1 MLVTLPPMTPAVDV
15 ADLLLAAVA
24 RRKCTAVL
32 IEPDRDSHTVS
43 LERSA
48 GNATV
53 ARLPSDVGDAV
64 AARLALIAGMDVLGN
79 ELLGR
84 LRVRVGREE
93 CEILISVNSAPDG
106 LSAEIRRIVTAA
118 DRAGVATTD
127 SDITLNQI
135 GPYKLIDELGRGGTG
150 VVYRAEHQA
159 LGKPVAIKVLY
170 VDVASDP
177 VAASRFI
184 REARAASR
192 ARHPG
197 IVDVTD
203 FGTLHDGRSY
213 LVMELVEGQTIDQ
226 LLGDGALD
234 PLRAVLL
241 IRQIALALEAAH
253 RAGVV
258 HRDLKPANIFILA
271 EPERGDPVIKI
282 GDFGAAKLE
291 TPGLSPA
298 VSQNNLVFGT
308 PYYMSPEHASG
319 RPTDRRTDVY
329 ALGCVLFELISGQV
343 PFVGETTFEIMTK
356 QVNDPPPPLTSPY
369 GPLPAA
375 VERVVSRALAKSADH
390 RYQSAAEMAG
400 DLDLA
405 AGVLRRAG
413 WRRWLPL

>member
-24 RRKCTAVL
+24 RRKCSAVL
-32 IEPDRDSHTVS
+32 VEPDRDCHTIS

-64 AARLALIAGMDVLGN
+64 CARLALIAGMDVLGS

-84 LRVRVGREE
+84 QRVRVGREE
-93 CEILISVNSAPDG
+93 VEVLISVNSAPDG
-106 LSAEIRRIVTAA
+106 LSAEVRRIVGPA
-118 DRAGVATTD
+118 DRAEARVEAD
-127 SDITLNQI
+127 VSLNQI
-135 GPYKLIDELGRGGTG
+135 GPYHLIDELGRGGTG

-170 VDVASDP
+170 VDVAADP

-203 FGTLHDGRSY
+203 FGTLADGRSY

-226 LLGDGALD
+226 LLGEGALD

-253 RAGVV
+253 HAGVV
-258 HRDLKPANIFILA
+258 HRDLKPANIFILE

-319 RPTDRRTDVY
+319 RPTDRRTDLY
-329 ALGCVLFELISGQV
+329 ALGCVLFELVSGQV

-356 QVNDPPPPLTSPY
+356 QVNDPPPPMTSPY

-375 VERVVSRALAKSADH
+375 VERVVARALAKAADQ
-390 RYQSAAEMAG
+390 RYQSAAEMAA

>member
-1 MLVTLPPMTPAVDV
+1 MTPAVDV

-24 RRKCTAVL
+24 RRKCSAVL
-32 IEPDRDSHTVS
+32 VEPDRDCHTIS
-43 LERSA
+43 LERPA

-53 ARLPSDVGDAV
+53 AHLPSDVGDAV
-64 AARLALIAGMDVLGN
+64 AARLALIAGMDVLGT

-84 LRVRVGREE
+84 QRVRVGREE
-93 CEILISVNSAPDG
+93 CEVLISVNSAPDG
-106 LSAEIRRIVTAA
+106 LSAEVRRIAGPA
-118 DRAGVATTD
+118 DRAEARLAGDNDV
-127 SDITLNQI
+127 SLNQI

-170 VDVASDP
+170 VDVAADP

-203 FGTLHDGRSY
+203 FGTLQDGRSY
-213 LVMELVEGQTIDQ
+213 LVMELVDGQTIDQ
-226 LLGDGALD
+226 LLGEGALD

-241 IRQIALALEAAH
+241 VRQIALALEAAH
-253 RAGVV
+253 HAGVV
-258 HRDLKPANIFILA
+258 HRDLKPANIFVLE

-319 RPTDRRTDVY
+319 RPTDRRTDIY
-329 ALGCVLFELISGQV
+329 ALGCVLFELVSGQV

-356 QVNDPPPPLTSPY
+356 QVNDPPPALTSPY

-375 VERVVSRALAKSADH
+375 IERVVARALAKAADQ
-390 RYQSAAEMAG
+390 RYQGAAEMAA

-405 AGVLRRAG
+405 SGVLRRAG

>member
-1 MLVTLPPMTPAVDV
+1 MLVTLPTMTPAVDV

-24 RRKCTAVL
+24 RRKCSAVL
-32 IEPDRDSHTVS
+32 IEPESEDQHTVS
-43 LERSA
+43 LERPA

-53 ARLPSDVGDAV
+53 ARLPRDVGDAV
-64 AARLALIAGMDVLGN
+64 AARLALIAGMDVLGS

-84 LRVRVGREE
+84 LHVRVGREE
-93 CEILISVNSAPDG
+93 CEVLISVNSAPDG
-106 LSAEIRRIVTAA
+106 LSAEIRRIVGPA
-118 DRAGVATTD
+118 DRAEARTEADVA
-127 SDITLNQI
+127 LNQI

-159 LGKPVAIKVLY
+159 LGKAVAIKVLY
-170 VDVASDP
+170 VDVAADP
-177 VAASRFI
+177 VAASRFV

-203 FGTLHDGRSY
+203 FGTLQDGRSY
-213 LVMELVEGQTIDQ
+213 LVMELVDGQTIDQ
-226 LLGDGALD
+226 LLSEGALD

-241 IRQIALALEAAH
+241 VRQISLALEAAH

-258 HRDLKPANIFILA
+258 HRDLKPANIFVLD
-271 EPERGDPVIKI
+271 EPERGEPVIKI

-291 TPGLSPA
+291 APGLSPA

-329 ALGCVLFELISGQV
+329 AMGCVLFELVSGQV

-375 VERVVSRALAKSADH
+375 IERVVSRALAKSADQ
-390 RYQSAAEMAG
+390 RYQSAAEMAA

>member
-1 MLVTLPPMTPAVDV
+1 MPFMTPAVDV

-32 IEPDRDSHTVS
+32 VDPAADGHTVS
-43 LERSA
+43 LERAS

-53 ARLPSDVGDAV
+53 ALLPSDVGDAV
-64 AARLALIAGMDVLGN
+64 AARLALITGLDFPGA

-84 LRVRVGREE
+84 LKLRVGHEE
-93 CEILISVNSAPDG
+93 CEVLIAVTSAPDG
-106 LSAEIRRIVTAA
+106 LSAEIRRIVSAA
-118 DRAGVATTD
+118 DRAPVDVRVDPDAV
-127 SDITLNQI
+127 LNQI

-150 VVYRAEHQA
+150 VVYRAEHQH

-170 VDVASDP
+170 VDVAADP

-203 FGTLHDGRSY
+203 FGTLPDGRSY
-213 LVMELVEGQTIDQ
+213 LVMELVDGQTIDQ

-241 IRQIALALEAAH
+241 VRQIALALEAAH

-258 HRDLKPANIFILA
+258 HRDLKPANIFVLE
-271 EPERGDPVIKI
+271 EPERGEPVIKI

-291 TPGLSPA
+291 APGQSPA

-319 RPTDRRTDVY
+319 RPTDRRTDIY
-329 ALGCVLFELISGQV
+329 ALGCVLFELLSGQV

-356 QVNDPPPPLTSPY
+356 QVNDPPPALTSPY
-369 GPLPAA
+369 GPLPTAL
-375 VERVVSRALAKSADH
+375 ERVVTRALAKSADQ
-390 RYQSAAEMAG
+390 RYQSAAEMAA

>member
-1 MLVTLPPMTPAVDV
+1 MTPAVDV

-24 RRKCTAVL
+24 RRKCSAVL
-32 IEPDRDSHTVS
+32 VEPAGVGHTVS
-43 LERSA
+43 FERA
-48 GNATV
+48 GGNASV
-53 ARLPSDVGDAV
+53 AGLPSEIGDAV
-64 AARLALIAGMDVLGN
+64 AARLALVAGIDIISP

-84 LRVRVGREE
+84 LKLRVGREE
-93 CEILISVNSAPDG
+93 CEVIISITSAPDG
-106 LSAEIRRIVTAA
+106 MSAEVRRIVGPD
-118 DRAGVATTD
+118 DRPGGNVELARGELGL
-127 SDITLNQI
+127 SQI
-135 GPYKLIDELGRGGTG
+135 GPYKLTGELGRGGTG

-170 VDVASDP
+170 IDVAGDP
-177 VAASRFI
+177 IAASRFI

-203 FGTLHDGRSY
+203 FGSLEDGRSY
-213 LVMELVEGQTIDQ
+213 LVMELVTGQTVDQ
-226 LLGDGALD
+226 LLARGALD

-241 IRQIALALEAAH
+241 VRQIAFALEAAH

-258 HRDLKPANIFILA
+258 HRDLKPANIFVL
-271 EPERGDPVIKI
+271 EESERGDPVIKI

-291 TPGLSPA
+291 TPGLGPA
-298 VSQNNLVFGT
+298 VSQTNLVFGT

-329 ALGCVLFELISGQV
+329 ALGCVLFELLSGQV
-343 PFVGETTFEIMTK
+343 PFTGETTFEIMTK
-356 QVNDPPPPLTSPY
+356 QVNDAPPALHSPF

-375 VERVVSRALAKSADH
+375 LERVVARALAKPLDQ
-390 RYQSAAEMAG
+390 RYQSAAEMAA
-400 DLDLA
+400 DLELA
-405 AGVLRRAG
+405 LGVLKRAG